1 MNESNGKKLKKKSSL
16 GVFFDRLLTSKNR
29 KPVVAAA
36 ENVPEPPKTEGR
48 PTESSQKP
56 IAEANDW
63 YDGLS
68 RRQRDYA
75 AAEQRIAE
83 LRDRLRAMERA
94 TSGGGG
100 CGGGG
105 SDDRGCRDESCRA
118 ERESLRAQ
126 NYRQGV
132 ELDALRDRIAVL
144 RDERDRLRCDR
155 VAVQRTE
162 RDGSRGDGAPVL
174 RDEYGGGGGGGP
186 VDRSP
191 MLRAAAA
198 DMQQMIDDNETA
210 IERLIERLEN
220 ETMSAGRRR
229 DDDRDDSDNDG
240 TVVTTPRTDSSR
252 LQ

>member
-1 MNESNGKKLKKKSSL
+1 MNESNGKKLKKKSSF

-29 KPVVAAA
+29 KPVVVAAA
-36 ENVPEPPKTEGR
+36 ENHLPEPPKTEGR

-56 IAEANDW
+56 FAEANDW
-63 YDGLS
+63 YDALS

-75 AAEQRIAE
+75 AAEKRIAE

-94 TSGGGG
+94 TTGGGG
-100 CGGGG
+100 CGGG
-105 SDDRGCRDESCRA
+105 SDHRGCRDESCRA

-132 ELDALRDRIAVL
+132 ELDALRDRIAIL

-155 VAVQRTE
+155 GVAVPRTV
-162 RDGSRGDGAPVL
+162 RDGSRGDGTPVL
-174 RDEYGGGGGGGP
+174 RDEYGGGGGGP

-191 MLRAAAA
+191 MLRAAA